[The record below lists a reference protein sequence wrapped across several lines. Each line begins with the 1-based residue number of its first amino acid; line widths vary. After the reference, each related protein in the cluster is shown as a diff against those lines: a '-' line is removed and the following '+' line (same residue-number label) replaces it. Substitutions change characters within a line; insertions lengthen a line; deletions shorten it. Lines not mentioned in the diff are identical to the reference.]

1 MTRHLRLLFV
11 AMLTIACSL
20 VGKAA
25 EGDTYKLVTDA
36 SELKSGDIVVI
47 ASKDKA
53 VAMGAPNDKK
63 EKYQPVTGIKI
74 TDNVLAYKEG
84 FTELL
89 LEGEAGKWYFKYENG
104 YIYANS
110 TTSTVLSF
118 DTNKK
123 KSANISIS
131 NGNASIGFDIFAN
144 SKYLSYST
152 KTSNFGYYNSNKS
165 SFGDHG
171 VSVQIYKK
179 QRRDN
184 GLSIS
189 TNSVTTTTADLDGTF
204 HSYVTLSNPNNLS
217 PITYKSSNTGVAEV
231 NEQGE
236 VKVNKSGET
245 TITVSYA
252 GNDTYTQAELSYTL
266 TINKLE
272 NELAI
277 SATSATTTTTDLDG
291 AFHSYVTLANPNNLS
306 PITYKSSNTGVAEVN
321 EQGEVKVNKSGETT
335 ITVSYAGNDTY
346 TQAELSY
353 TLTINKL
360 ANGIAIDKTSVED
373 DLNGYNGEAKKY
385 VSLTNPNNLP
395 ITYTSSNPYVATVDE
410 SGNVK
415 LVSWGK
421 TTITVSYTGSE
432 VYESATTSYELNV
445 INSETSYDEKF
456 IVFAAGT
463 DKGSNSTILGGG
475 DKLSKENVTIQS
487 TWAGFKNNP
496 YNLYAGSTTT
506 ISTTK
511 GRIVRIEMLG
521 CGHLDIVNSDKGTFD
536 KGKSDAVW
544 TGSEKSVNFQTNSG
558 TTTPTVSTFR
568 IYVEY
573 PNVKTFEYNENEAN
587 NIEAWENS
595 DITLNRT
602 IVADKWNTL
611 CVPFAISEEEIKA
624 NFGEGTLVEKLDAVN
639 GNTVNFADATSIEA
653 GVPYL
658 IKPTV
663 AGTTYTFNGKEVSA
677 DAPKVEGNADVTF
690 QGIYSPTDITNNG
703 TVKAAGVTKDGKVL
717 FVNAGS
723 QTNAFRCFF
732 TLNDNATISPAMLKI
747 SIKGVE
753 TAINSIVMDNSNA
766 TDNAIY
772 NLQGQRVNG
781 NSLTKGIYIKNGK
794 KFAVK

>member
-1 MTRHLRLLFV
+1 MTRHLRFLFV
-11 AMLTIACSL
+11 ALLTIACSL

-47 ASKDKA
+47 ASGTN
-53 VAMGAPNDKK
+53 AMGAVNSDGTKID
-63 EKYQPVTGIKI
+63 PVQVTI
-74 TDNVLAYKEG
+74 TDGILKYTEGLGETILESNGSNWYLKFNGQYILYESRYNENVMMQ
-84 FTELL
+84 
-89 LEGEAGKWYFKYENG
+89 
-104 YIYANS
+104 
-110 TTSTVLSF
+110 TSTDKYCLF
-118 DTNKK
+118 
-123 KSANISIS
+123 SITMDQD
-131 NGNASIGFDIFAN
+131 GNASIKN
-144 SKYLSYST
+144 NERPWKKNLSF
-152 KTSNFGYYNSNKS
+152 SNGSSFGYYNNNST
-165 SFGDHG
+165 
-171 VSVQIYKK
+171 VQIYKK

-184 GLSIS
+184 KLSLS
-189 TNSVTTTTADLDGTF
+189 ATSATTTTADLDGTF
-204 HSYVTLSNPNNLS
+204 R
-217 PITYKSSNTGVAEV
+217 
-231 NEQGE
+231 
-236 VKVNKSGET
+236 
-245 TITVSYA
+245 
-252 GNDTYTQAELSYTL
+252 
-266 TINKLE
+266 
-272 NELAI
+272 
-277 SATSATTTTTDLDG
+277 
-291 AFHSYVTLANPNNLS
+291 SYVTLANPNNLS

-360 ANGIAIDKTSVED
+360 ANGITIDKTSVED
-373 DLNGYNGEAKKY
+373 DLNGYNGEAKQY

-445 INSETSYDEKF
+445 INSNEDYEERYVEFVS
-456 IVFAAGT
+456 GT
-463 DKGSNSTILGGG
+463 DKGTTGTTAGGFIS
-475 DKLSKENVTIQS
+475 DEISKDGVKVHCS
-487 TWAGFKNNP
+487 RASFANNP
-496 YNLYAGSTTT
+496 YRFNGSSTST
-506 ISTTK
+506 ISVEK
-511 GRIVRIEMLG
+511 GNIVRIEIVGDGLTKLEKNG
-521 CGHLDIVNSDKGTFD
+521 EGEYDITNNNI
-536 KGKSDAVW
+536 VW
-544 TGSEKSVNFQTNSG
+544 TGSAKSVSFKNNKDMANYAAVTNIR
-558 TTTPTVSTFR
+558 V
-568 IYVEY
+568 YVEY
-573 PNVKTFEYNENEAN
+573 PNVKTFEYNENKAN
-587 NIEAWENS
+587 NIEAWEIS

-602 IVADKWNTL
+602 LVANKWNTL

-639 GNTVNFADATSIEA
+639 GNTVNFADATSIEP

-677 DAPKVEGNADVTF
+677 NAPKAEGNADVTF
-690 QGIYSPTDITNNG
+690 QGIYSPTDITKNG
-703 TVKAAGVTKDGKVL
+703 TVKAAGVTEDGKVL
-717 FVNAGS
+717 FVNLGS
-723 QTNAFRCFF
+723 QTKAFRCFF
-732 TLNDNATISPAMLKI
+732 TISDNASITPAMLKV

>member
-1 MTRHLRLLFV
+1 MFV

-63 EKYQPVTGIKI
+63 KKYLPVTGIKI

-89 LEGEAGKWYFKYENG
+89 LEGEAGKWYFKYGNG

-110 TTSTVLSF
+110 TVSTDLSF

-131 NGNASIGFDIFAN
+131 NGNASIGFDIVAN
-144 SKYLSYST
+144 SSYLSYST
-152 KTSNFGYYNSNKS
+152 KTSNFGYYNSI
-165 SFGDHG
+165 FGDHG
-171 VSVQIYKK
+171 VPVQIYKK
-179 QRRDN
+179 QRRAN

-204 HSYVTLSNPNNLS
+204 RSYVTLANPNNLS
-217 PITYKSSNTGVAEV
+217 PITYKSSNTDVAEV

-252 GNDTYTQAELSYTL
+252 GTDTYTQAELSYTL

-272 NELAI
+272 N
-277 SATSATTTTTDLDG
+277 
-291 AFHSYVTLANPNNLS
+291 
-306 PITYKSSNTGVAEVN
+306 
-321 EQGEVKVNKSGETT
+321 
-335 ITVSYAGNDTY
+335 
-346 TQAELSY
+346 
-353 TLTINKL
+353 
-360 ANGIAIDKTSVED
+360 GIAIDKTSVED
-373 DLNGYNGEAKKY
+373 DLNGYKGEAKQY

-445 INSETSYDEKF
+445 INSNEDYEEKF
-456 IVFAAGT
+456 VEFVSST
-463 DKGSNSTILGGG
+463 DKGTTDMWGGASKADEISKDGIKVYCSRASFASNPYRFNGTSTSTI
-475 DKLSKENVTIQS
+475 SVE
-487 TWAGFKNNP
+487 
-496 YNLYAGSTTT
+496 
-506 ISTTK
+506 K
-511 GRIVRIEMLG
+511 GNIVRIE
-521 CGHLDIVNSDKGTFD
+521 IVGDGLTKLVKNGEGEYNITNNNI
-536 KGKSDAVW
+536 VW
-544 TGSEKSVNFQTNSG
+544 TGSAKSVSFKNNKDMANYAAATNIR
-558 TTTPTVSTFR
+558 V
-568 IYVEY
+568 YVEY

-587 NIEAWENS
+587 NIEAWEIS
-595 DITLNRT
+595 DITLYRT
-602 IVADKWNTL
+602 LVANKWNTL

-624 NFGEGTLVEKLDAVN
+624 NFGEGTLVEKFEAVN
-639 GNTVNFADATSIEA
+639 GNTVNFANATSIEA

-663 AGTTYTFNGKEVSA
+663 ASTTYTFNGKEVSA
-677 DAPKVEGNADVTF
+677 DAPKTEGNADVTF
-690 QGIYSPTDITNNG
+690 QGIYSPTDITNDG
-703 TVKAAGVTKDGKVL
+703 TVKAAGVTEDGKVL

-723 QTNAFRCFF
+723 QTKAFRCFF
-732 TLNDNATISPAMLKI
+732 TISDNASITPAMLKV

>member
-47 ASKDKA
+47 ASGTN
-53 VAMGAPNDKK
+53 AMGVVNS
-63 EKYQPVTGIKI
+63 EGTKI
-74 TDNVLAYKEG
+74 TAVTVKINDNILEWANGVEE
-84 FTELL
+84 TT
-89 LEGEAGKWYFKYENG
+89 LEGSNNKWNIKHTGKYLTYKKW
-104 YIYANS
+104 NS
-110 TTSTVLSF
+110 ESILMYDAPDKDCLFT
-118 DTNKK
+118 
-123 KSANISIS
+123 ISIN
-131 NGNASIGFDIFAN
+131 NGNATIKNNTKNVNKTHF
-144 SKYLSYST
+144 SYNGS
-152 KTSNFGYYNSNKS
+152 FGYYSD
-165 SFGDHG
+165 GT
-171 VSVQIYKK
+171 VQIYKK

-184 GLSIS
+184 KLS
-189 TNSVTTTTADLDGTF
+189 L
-204 HSYVTLSNPNNLS
+204 
-217 PITYKSSNTGVAEV
+217 
-231 NEQGE
+231 
-236 VKVNKSGET
+236 
-245 TITVSYA
+245 
-252 GNDTYTQAELSYTL
+252 
-266 TINKLE
+266 
-272 NELAI
+272 
-277 SATSATTTTTDLDG
+277 SATSATTTTVDLDG

-335 ITVSYAGNDTY
+335 ITISYAGNDTY

-373 DLNGYNGEAKKY
+373 DLNGYNGEAKQY

-410 SGNVK
+410 NGNVK

-496 YNLYAGSTTT
+496 YDLYAGSTTT

-573 PNVKTFEYNENEAN
+573 PNVKTFEYNENKAN

-602 IVADKWNTL
+602 LVADKWNTL

-624 NFGEGTLVEKLDAVN
+624 NFGEGTRVEKLDAVN

-663 AGTTYTFNGKEVSA
+663 AGTTYTFNGKDVIA
-677 DAPKVEGNADVTF
+677 DAPKTEGNADVTF
-690 QGIYSPTDITNNG
+690 QGIYSPTDITNDG
-703 TVKAAGVTKDGKVL
+703 TVKAAGVTEDGKVL
-717 FVNAGS
+717 FVNADS
-723 QTNAFRCFF
+723 QTKAFRCFF
-732 TLNDNATISPAMLKI
+732 TISDNASITPAMLKV

-753 TAINSIVMDNSNA
+753 TAINSIVMGNNNA
-766 TDNAIY
+766 ADNAIY

>member
-1 MTRHLRLLFV
+1 MFV

-25 EGDTYKLVTDA
+25 DGATYKLVTDA
-36 SELKSGDIVVI
+36 SELKNGDVVVI
-47 ASKDKA
+47 ASGTN
-53 VAMGAPNDKK
+53 AMGAVNTEGTKID
-63 EKYQPVTGIKI
+63 PVQVTI
-74 TDNVLAYKEG
+74 TDGILKWANGVEETTLEGSKDNWNIKYTGKYLTYKKWNSENVLMYDAPDKDC
-84 FTELL
+84 L
-89 LEGEAGKWYFKYENG
+89 FK
-104 YIYANS
+104 
-110 TTSTVLSF
+110 
-118 DTNKK
+118 
-123 KSANISIS
+123 ISIN
-131 NGNASIGFDIFAN
+131 NGDATIKN
-144 SKYLSYST
+144 KT
-152 KTSNFGYYNSNKS
+152 KTINKTSFSFNGSFGYYS
-165 SFGDHG
+165 SGT
-171 VSVQIYKK
+171 VQIYKK

-184 GLSIS
+184 
-189 TNSVTTTTADLDGTF
+189 
-204 HSYVTLSNPNNLS
+204 
-217 PITYKSSNTGVAEV
+217 
-231 NEQGE
+231 
-236 VKVNKSGET
+236 
-245 TITVSYA
+245 
-252 GNDTYTQAELSYTL
+252 ELSL
-266 TINKLE
+266 
-272 NELAI
+272 
-277 SATSATTTTTDLDG
+277 SATSATTTTADLDG

-335 ITVSYAGNDTY
+335 ITVSYAGTDKY

-360 ANGIAIDKTSVED
+360 ANGITIDKTSVAA
-373 DLNGYNGEAKKY
+373 DLNGYKGEAKQY

-445 INSETSYDEKF
+445 INSESNYDRKLIEF
-456 IVFAAGT
+456 VAGT
-463 DKGSNSTILGGG
+463 DKGKEGGLPTLFTKAESLTK
-475 DKLSKENVTIQS
+475 DVVNLHATTTTLAS
-487 TWAGFKNNP
+487 NP
-496 YNLYAGSTTT
+496 YHFAGGSTSK
-506 ISTTK
+506 ISVTK
-511 GRIVRIEMLG
+511 GNIVKIEFYGSNLTRLN
-521 CGHLDIVNSDKGTFD
+521 CTSEGTFD
-536 KGKSDAVW
+536 KQSNIACW
-544 TGSEKSVNFQTNSG
+544 LGSAKEVSFNNTQTQIKYADVTNIR
-558 TTTPTVSTFR
+558 V
-568 IYVEY
+568 YVEY

-587 NIEAWENS
+587 NIEAWEIS

-602 IVADKWNTL
+602 LVADKWNTL

-624 NFGEGTLVEKLDAVN
+624 NFGKGTLVEKLDAVN

-663 AGTTYTFNGKEVSA
+663 AGTTYTFYGKEVSA
-677 DAPKVEGNADVTF
+677 DAPKTEGNADVTF
-690 QGIYSPTDITNNG
+690 QGIYSPTDITNND
-703 TVKAAGVTKDGKVL
+703 TVKAAGVTEGGKVL
-717 FVNAGS
+717 FVNPGS
-723 QTNAFRCFF
+723 KTKAFRCFF
-732 TLNDNATISPAMLKI
+732 TIRDNASITPAMLKI

-766 TDNAIY
+766 TDNAVY

>member
-47 ASKDKA
+47 ASGTN
-53 VAMGAPNDKK
+53 AMGAVNGDGTKID
-63 EKYQPVTGIKI
+63 PVQVTI
-74 TDNVLAYKEG
+74 TDGILKYTEG
-84 FTELL
+84 L
-89 LEGEAGKWYFKYENG
+89 GEAILE
-104 YIYANS
+104 
-110 TTSTVLSF
+110 
-118 DTNKK
+118 
-123 KSANISIS
+123 S
-131 NGNASIGFDIFAN
+131 NGNNWYLKFNGQYISYESRYKENVQMQASTD
-144 SKYLSYST
+144 KYCLFSISIIQDGNATVKNNERPRKKNLSF
-152 KTSNFGYYNSNKS
+152 SNGSSFGYYDNNST
-165 SFGDHG
+165 
-171 VSVQIYKK
+171 VQIYKK
-179 QRRDN
+179 QRRAN
-184 GLSIS
+184 ELSLS
-189 TNSVTTTTADLDGTF
+189 ATSATTTTANLDGTF
-204 HSYVTLSNPNNLS
+204 RSYVTLSNPNNLS

-252 GNDTYTQAELSYTL
+252 GN
-266 TINKLE
+266 N
-272 NELAI
+272 
-277 SATSATTTTTDLDG
+277 
-291 AFHSYVTLANPNNLS
+291 
-306 PITYKSSNTGVAEVN
+306 
-321 EQGEVKVNKSGETT
+321 
-335 ITVSYAGNDTY
+335 TY

-360 ANGIAIDKTSVED
+360 ANGITIDKTSVED
-373 DLNGYNGEAKKY
+373 DLNGYKGEAKQY

-456 IVFAAGT
+456 IVFAADT
-463 DKGSNSTILGGG
+463 DKGSNSTILGRG

-487 TWAGFKNNP
+487 TWAGFKKNP
-496 YNLYAGSTTT
+496 YELYAGSTTT

-511 GRIVRIEMLG
+511 GKIVRIEMLG

-568 IYVEY
+568 VYVEY
-573 PNVKTFEYNENEAN
+573 PNVKTFEYNENKDN
-587 NIEAWENS
+587 NIETWENS

-602 IVADKWNTL
+602 LVANKWNTL
-611 CVPFAISEEEIKA
+611 CVPFAISGEEIKA
-624 NFGEGTLVEKLDAVN
+624 NFGEGTLVEKFEAVN

-677 DAPKVEGNADVTF
+677 DAPKTEGNADVTF
-690 QGIYSPTDITNNG
+690 QGIYSPTDITNKG
-703 TVKAAGVTKDGKVL
+703 TVKAAGVTEDGKVL
-717 FVNAGS
+717 FVNPGS
-723 QTNAFRCFF
+723 KTKAFRCFF
-732 TLNDNATISPAMLKI
+732 TISDNASITPAMLKV

>member
-1 MTRHLRLLFV
+1 MFV

-63 EKYQPVTGIKI
+63 KKYLPVTGIKI

-89 LEGEAGKWYFKYENG
+89 LEGEAGKWYFKYGNG

-110 TTSTVLSF
+110 TVSTDLSF

-131 NGNASIGFDIFAN
+131 NGNASIGFDIVAN
-144 SKYLSYST
+144 SSYLSYST
-152 KTSNFGYYNSNKS
+152 KTSNFGYYNSI
-165 SFGDHG
+165 FGDHG
-171 VSVQIYKK
+171 VPVQIYKK
-179 QRRDN
+179 QRRAN

-204 HSYVTLSNPNNLS
+204 RSYVTLANPNNLS
-217 PITYKSSNTGVAEV
+217 PITYKSSNTDVAEV

-252 GNDTYTQAELSYTL
+252 GTDTYTQAELSYTL

-272 NELAI
+272 N
-277 SATSATTTTTDLDG
+277 
-291 AFHSYVTLANPNNLS
+291 
-306 PITYKSSNTGVAEVN
+306 
-321 EQGEVKVNKSGETT
+321 
-335 ITVSYAGNDTY
+335 
-346 TQAELSY
+346 
-353 TLTINKL
+353 
-360 ANGIAIDKTSVED
+360 GIAIDKTSVED
-373 DLNGYNGEAKKY
+373 DLNGYKGEAKQY

-445 INSETSYDEKF
+445 INSNEDYEEKF
-456 IVFAAGT
+456 VEFVSST
-463 DKGSNSTILGGG
+463 DKGTTDMWGGASKADEISKDGIKVYCSRASFASNPYRFNGTSTSTI
-475 DKLSKENVTIQS
+475 SVE
-487 TWAGFKNNP
+487 
-496 YNLYAGSTTT
+496 
-506 ISTTK
+506 K
-511 GRIVRIEMLG
+511 GNIVRIE
-521 CGHLDIVNSDKGTFD
+521 IVGDGLTKLVKNGEGEYNITNNNI
-536 KGKSDAVW
+536 VW
-544 TGSEKSVNFQTNSG
+544 TGSAKSVSFKNNKDMANYAAATNIR
-558 TTTPTVSTFR
+558 V
-568 IYVEY
+568 YVEY

-587 NIEAWENS
+587 NIEAWEIS
-595 DITLNRT
+595 DITLYRT
-602 IVADKWNTL
+602 LVANKWNTL

-624 NFGEGTLVEKLDAVN
+624 NFGEGTLVEKFEAVN
-639 GNTVNFADATSIEA
+639 GNTVNFANATSIEA

-663 AGTTYTFNGKEVSA
+663 ASTTYTFNGKEVSA
-677 DAPKVEGNADVTF
+677 DAPKTEGNADVTF
-690 QGIYSPTDITNNG
+690 QGIYSPTDITNDG
-703 TVKAAGVTKDGKVL
+703 TVKAAGVTEDGKVL

-723 QTNAFRCFF
+723 QTKAFRCFF
-732 TLNDNATISPAMLKI
+732 TIIDNASITPAMLKV

>member
-1 MTRHLRLLFV
+1 MFV

-74 TDNVLAYKEG
+74 TDDVLAYKEG

-89 LEGEAGKWYFKYENG
+89 LEGEAGKWYFKYGNG
-104 YIYANS
+104 YIYAKS

-131 NGNASIGFDIFAN
+131 NGNASIGFDIVAN

-152 KTSNFGYYNSNKS
+152 KTSNFGYYNGSES
-165 SFGDHG
+165 IIWGDYG

-189 TNSVTTTTADLDGTF
+189 TNSVTTTTADLDGAF
-204 HSYVTLSNPNNLS
+204 HSYVTLTNPNNLS

-231 NEQGE
+231 NEQGD

-272 NELAI
+272 N
-277 SATSATTTTTDLDG
+277 
-291 AFHSYVTLANPNNLS
+291 
-306 PITYKSSNTGVAEVN
+306 
-321 EQGEVKVNKSGETT
+321 
-335 ITVSYAGNDTY
+335 
-346 TQAELSY
+346 
-353 TLTINKL
+353 
-360 ANGIAIDKTSVED
+360 GIAIDKTSVEG
-373 DLNGYNGEAKKY
+373 DLNGYNGEAKQY
-385 VSLTNPNNLP
+385 VRLTNPNNLP

-445 INSETSYDEKF
+445 INSNEDYEEKF
-456 IVFAAGT
+456 VEFVSST
-463 DKGSNSTILGGG
+463 DKGTTDMWGGASKADEISKDGIKVYCSRASFASNPYRFNGKSTSTI
-475 DKLSKENVTIQS
+475 SVE
-487 TWAGFKNNP
+487 
-496 YNLYAGSTTT
+496 
-506 ISTTK
+506 K
-511 GRIVRIEMLG
+511 GNIVRIE
-521 CGHLDIVNSDKGTFD
+521 IVGDGLTKLVKNGEGEYNITNNNF
-536 KGKSDAVW
+536 VW
-544 TGSEKSVNFQTNSG
+544 TGSTKSVSFKNNKDLANYAAVTNIR
-558 TTTPTVSTFR
+558 V
-568 IYVEY
+568 YVEY
-573 PNVKTFEYNENEAN
+573 PNVKTFVYNENEAN
-587 NIEAWENS
+587 NIEAWEIS

-602 IVADKWNTL
+602 LVANKWNTL

-624 NFGEGTLVEKLDAVN
+624 NFGEGTLVEKFDAVN
-639 GNTVNFADATSIEA
+639 GNTVNFADATSIEP

-663 AGTTYTFNGKEVSA
+663 ADTTYTFNGKEVSA
-677 DAPKVEGNADVTF
+677 DAPKTESNADVTF

-703 TVKAAGVTKDGKVL
+703 TVKAAGVTEGGKVL
-717 FVNAGS
+717 FVNPGS
-723 QTNAFRCFF
+723 QTKAFRCFF
-732 TLNDNATISPAMLKI
+732 TISDNASIPPAMLKI

-766 TDNAIY
+766 TDNAVY

>member
-1 MTRHLRLLFV
+1 MTKHLRLLFV

-47 ASKDKA
+47 ASGTN
-53 VAMGAPNDKK
+53 AMGAVNIDG
-63 EKYQPVTGIKI
+63 TKI
-74 TDNVLAYKEG
+74 TAVTVNIKDNILEWANGVEETTLESSSNKWNIKHTGKYLTYKKIGGESILMYDAPDKDCR
-84 FTELL
+84 FT
-89 LEGEAGKWYFKYENG
+89 
-104 YIYANS
+104 
-110 TTSTVLSF
+110 
-118 DTNKK
+118 
-123 KSANISIS
+123 ISIN
-131 NGNASIGFDIFAN
+131 NGNATIKN
-144 SKYLSYST
+144 NT
-152 KTSNFGYYNSNKS
+152 KGLINNYFRYNGSFGYYSN
-165 SFGDHG
+165 GT
-171 VSVQIYKK
+171 VQIYKK

-184 GLSIS
+184 KLS
-189 TNSVTTTTADLDGTF
+189 L
-204 HSYVTLSNPNNLS
+204 
-217 PITYKSSNTGVAEV
+217 
-231 NEQGE
+231 
-236 VKVNKSGET
+236 
-245 TITVSYA
+245 
-252 GNDTYTQAELSYTL
+252 
-266 TINKLE
+266 
-272 NELAI
+272 
-277 SATSATTTTTDLDG
+277 SATSATTTTADMDG
-291 AFHSYVTLANPNNLS
+291 TFRSYVTLANPNNLS

-335 ITVSYAGNDTY
+335 ITVSYAGTDTY

-463 DKGSNSTILGGG
+463 DKGSNSTILGRG

-487 TWAGFKNNP
+487 TWAGFKKNP
-496 YNLYAGSTTT
+496 YELYAGSTTT

-511 GRIVRIEMLG
+511 GKIVRIEMLG

-568 IYVEY
+568 VYVEY
-573 PNVKTFEYNENEAN
+573 PNVKTFEYNENKAN

-602 IVADKWNTL
+602 LVADKWNTL

-663 AGTTYTFNGKEVSA
+663 AGTTYTFNGKDVIA
-677 DAPKVEGNADVTF
+677 DAPKTEGNADVTF
-690 QGIYSPTDITNNG
+690 QGIYSPTDITNGG
-703 TVKAAGVTKDGKVL
+703 TVKAAGVTEDGKVL
-717 FVNAGS
+717 FVNADS
-723 QTNAFRCFF
+723 QTKAFRCFF

-753 TAINSIVMDNSNA
+753 TAINSIVMDNNNA
-766 TDNAIY
+766 ADNAIY

>member
-47 ASKDKA
+47 ASGTN
-53 VAMGAPNDKK
+53 AMGAVNIDG
-63 EKYQPVTGIKI
+63 TKI
-74 TDNVLAYKEG
+74 TAVTVNIKDNILEWANGVEE
-84 FTELL
+84 TT
-89 LEGEAGKWYFKYENG
+89 LEGSSNKWNIKYTGKYLTYKKW
-104 YIYANS
+104 NS
-110 TTSTVLSF
+110 ESILMYDAPDKDCLFT
-118 DTNKK
+118 
-123 KSANISIS
+123 ISIN
-131 NGNASIGFDIFAN
+131 NGNATIKN
-144 SKYLSYST
+144 NT
-152 KTSNFGYYNSNKS
+152 KGLIKNYFSFNGSFGYYSN
-165 SFGDHG
+165 GT
-171 VSVQIYKK
+171 VQIYKK

-184 GLSIS
+184 KLSLS
-189 TNSVTTTTADLDGTF
+189 ATSATTTTADMDGTF
-204 HSYVTLSNPNNLS
+204 RSYVTLTNPNNLS

-252 GNDTYTQAELSYTL
+252 GT
-266 TINKLE
+266 
-272 NELAI
+272 
-277 SATSATTTTTDLDG
+277 
-291 AFHSYVTLANPNNLS
+291 
-306 PITYKSSNTGVAEVN
+306 
-321 EQGEVKVNKSGETT
+321 
-335 ITVSYAGNDTY
+335 DTY

-410 SGNVK
+410 NGNVK

-463 DKGSNSTILGGG
+463 DKGSNSSILGGG

-487 TWAGFKNNP
+487 TWAGFKKNP
-496 YNLYAGSTTT
+496 YELYAGSTTT

-511 GRIVRIEMLG
+511 GKIVRIEMLG

-568 IYVEY
+568 VYVEY
-573 PNVKTFEYNENEAN
+573 PNVKTFEYNENETN

-595 DITLNRT
+595 DITLHRT
-602 IVADKWNTL
+602 LVADKWNTL

-658 IKPTV
+658 IKPIV
-663 AGTTYTFNGKEVSA
+663 AGTTYTFNGKDVIA
-677 DAPKVEGNADVTF
+677 DAPKTEGNADVTF
-690 QGIYSPTDITNNG
+690 QGIYSPTDITNGG
-703 TVKAAGVTKDGKVL
+703 TVKAAGVTEDGKVL
-717 FVNAGS
+717 FVNADS
-723 QTNAFRCFF
+723 KTKAFRCFF

-753 TAINSIVMDNSNA
+753 TAINSIVMGNSNA
-766 TDNAIY
+766 ADNAIY

-781 NSLTKGIYIKNGK
+781 NSLPKGIYIKNGK

>member
-1 MTRHLRLLFV
+1 
-11 AMLTIACSL
+11 MLTIACSL

-89 LEGEAGKWYFKYENG
+89 LEGEAGKWYFKYGNG

-110 TTSTVLSF
+110 TLSTDLSF

-123 KSANISIS
+123 KSTNISIS

-152 KTSNFGYYNSNKS
+152 KTSNFGYYNSW
-165 SFGDHG
+165 GDHG

-179 QRRDN
+179 QRRN
-184 GLSIS
+184 NELSLS
-189 TNSVTTTTADLDGTF
+189 ATSVTTTTADLDGTF
-204 HSYVTLSNPNNLS
+204 RSYVTLTNPNNLS

-231 NEQGE
+231 NEQGK
-236 VKVNKSGET
+236 VKINKSGET

-252 GNDTYTQAELSYTL
+252 GTDKYTQAELAYTL

-272 NELAI
+272 
-277 SATSATTTTTDLDG
+277 
-291 AFHSYVTLANPNNLS
+291 
-306 PITYKSSNTGVAEVN
+306 
-321 EQGEVKVNKSGETT
+321 
-335 ITVSYAGNDTY
+335 
-346 TQAELSY
+346 
-353 TLTINKL
+353 
-360 ANGIAIDKTSVED
+360 NGIAIDKTSVED
-373 DLNGYNGEAKKY
+373 DLNGYNGEAKQY
-385 VSLTNPNNLP
+385 VNLTNPNNLP

-445 INSETSYDEKF
+445 INSEPNYERKLIGF
-456 IVFAAGT
+456 VAGT
-463 DKGSNSTILGGG
+463 DKGKEGGLPTLFTK
-475 DKLSKENVTIQS
+475 DESITKDVV
-487 TWAGFKNNP
+487 
-496 YNLYAGSTTT
+496 NLYATTTTLASNPYHFAGGSTSK
-506 ISTTK
+506 ISVTK
-511 GRIVRIEMLG
+511 GNIIKIEFYGSNLTRLN
-521 CGHLDIVNSDKGTFD
+521 CASEGTFD
-536 KGKSDAVW
+536 KQSNIACW
-544 TGSEKSVNFQTNSG
+544 LGSAKEVSFNNTQTQINYADV
-558 TTTPTVSTFR
+558 TNIRV
-568 IYVEY
+568 YVEY
-573 PNVKTFEYNENEAN
+573 PNVKTFEYNENEDN

-602 IVADKWNTL
+602 LVANKWNTL

-624 NFGEGTLVEKLDAVN
+624 NFGEGTLVEKFEAVN
-639 GNTVNFADATSIEA
+639 GNTVNFADATSIEP

-663 AGTTYTFNGKEVSA
+663 AGTTYTFNGKDVIA
-677 DAPKVEGNADVTF
+677 DAPKTEGNADVTF
-690 QGIYSPTDITNNG
+690 QGIYSPTDITNDG
-703 TVKAAGVTKDGKVL
+703 TVKAAGVTEDGKVL

-723 QTNAFRCFF
+723 KTKAFRCFF
-732 TLNDNATISPAMLKI
+732 TISDNATITPTMLKI

-753 TAINSIVMDNSNA
+753 TAINSIVMGNKNA
-766 TDNAIY
+766 ADNAIY

>member
-1 MTRHLRLLFV
+1 MTKHLRLMFV

-20 VGKAA
+20 IGKAA
-25 EGDTYKLVTDA
+25 EDATYKLVTDA
-36 SELKSGDIVVI
+36 SELKNGDVVVI
-47 ASKDKA
+47 ASGTN
-53 VAMGAPNDKK
+53 AMGAVNGDGTKID
-63 EKYQPVTGIKI
+63 PVHVTI
-74 TDNVLAYKEG
+74 TDGILKYTKGLGE
-84 FTELL
+84 TI
-89 LEGEAGKWYFKYENG
+89 LE
-104 YIYANS
+104 
-110 TTSTVLSF
+110 
-118 DTNKK
+118 
-123 KSANISIS
+123 S
-131 NGNASIGFDIFAN
+131 NGNNWYLKFNGKYIAYEKDLSANVSMLNTANNKCLFKISINNGDATISN
-144 SKYLSYST
+144 NT
-152 KTSNFGYYNSNKS
+152 KSLIKNHFSFNGSFGYYLS
-165 SFGDHG
+165 GT
-171 VSVQIYKK
+171 VQIYKK

-189 TNSVTTTTADLDGTF
+189 TKSVTTTTADLDGNF
-204 HSYVTLSNPNNLS
+204 HSYVTLS
-217 PITYKSSNTGVAEV
+217 
-231 NEQGE
+231 
-236 VKVNKSGET
+236 
-245 TITVSYA
+245 
-252 GNDTYTQAELSYTL
+252 
-266 TINKLE
+266 
-272 NELAI
+272 
-277 SATSATTTTTDLDG
+277 
-291 AFHSYVTLANPNNLS
+291 NPNNLS

-373 DLNGYNGEAKKY
+373 DLNGYKGEAKQY

-456 IVFAAGT
+456 IVFAADT
-463 DKGSNSTILGGG
+463 DKGSNSTILGRG

-487 TWAGFKNNP
+487 TWAGFKKNP
-496 YNLYAGSTTT
+496 YELYAGSTTT

-511 GRIVRIEMLG
+511 GKIVRIEMLG

-568 IYVEY
+568 VYVEY

-602 IVADKWNTL
+602 LVADKWNTL

-663 AGTTYTFNGKEVSA
+663 AGTTYTFNGKDVIA
-677 DAPKVEGNADVTF
+677 DAPKTEGNADVTF
-690 QGIYSPTDITNNG
+690 QGIYSPTDITNGG
-703 TVKAAGVTKDGKVL
+703 TVKAAGVTEDGKVL
-717 FVNAGS
+717 FVNADS
-723 QTNAFRCFF
+723 KTKAFRCFF

-753 TAINSIVMDNSNA
+753 TAINSIVMGNSNA
-766 TDNAIY
+766 ADNAIY